1 MTSRAAGRL
10 ERALLADEP
19 PTQTEGSIMSRLAG
33 KVAVISGGA
42 SGIGLAVA
50 QRFVKEGAYVFIFGR
65 RREALDEAAP
75 LIGANVT
82 AIQADASRLED
93 LDRVADAVRRAKGK
107 VDVVVSNAAL
117 VEQVPLPEITPD
129 HYDRTFALHATP
141 PLSLVQKLLPMM
153 GRGGSIILVS
163 SAMHYMGLAN
173 HSTYAATK
181 AALRS
186 YSRTWAAEVKDS
198 GIRANTLSPGVV
210 DTTMLESQ
218 ATTPE
223 EAVAIR
229 KGYAAYTPMLR
240 LGRPEELANAA
251 LFLASDESS
260 FMTGSDMVVDG
271 GVSNV

>member
-1 MTSRAAGRL
+1 
-10 ERALLADEP
+10 
-19 PTQTEGSIMSRLAG
+19 MSRLEG
-33 KVAVISGGA
+33 KVAVISGGN
-42 SGIGLAVA
+42 SGIGFAIA
-50 QRFVKEGAYVFIFGR
+50 HRFVKEGAHVFIFGR
-65 RREALDEAAP
+65 RRDALEEAVK

-82 AIQADASRLED
+82 AIRADATKLED
-93 LDRVADAVRRAKGK
+93 LDRVANTIRGAKGK

-117 VEQVPLPEITPD
+117 VEQVPLPEISED
-129 HYDRTFALHATP
+129 HYDRTFALNARA
-141 PLSLVQKLLPMM
+141 PLFLVQKMLPMM
-153 GRGGSIILVS
+153 GRGGSIILVA

-186 YSRTWAAEVKDS
+186 YSRTWAAEFKDS

-210 DTTMLESQ
+210 DTPMLDSQ
-218 ATTPE
+218 ASTPKD
-223 EAVAIR
+223 AAAIR
-229 KGYAAYTPMLR
+229 ESYANYTPMLR
-240 LGRPEELANAA
+240 LARPEELANAA

>member
-1 MTSRAAGRL
+1 MSGKL
-10 ERALLADEP
+10 E
-19 PTQTEGSIMSRLAG
+19 G
-33 KVAVISGGA
+33 KIAVISGGN
-42 SGIGLAVA
+42 SGIGLAIA

-65 RREALDEAAP
+65 RRDALDEAVK

-82 AIQADASRLED
+82 AIRADATRLED
-93 LDRVADAVRRAKGK
+93 LDRVADTVRSTKGK
-107 VDVVVSNAAL
+107 VDVVVSSAAL
-117 VEQVPLPEITPD
+117 VEQVALREITPD
-129 HYDRTFALHATP
+129 HYDRTFALNARTP
-141 PLSLVQKLLPMM
+141 LFLVQKMLPMM

-186 YSRTWAAEVKDS
+186 YSRTWAAEFKDS

-210 DTTMLESQ
+210 DTPMLDSQ
-218 ATTPE
+218 ASTLE

-229 KGYAAYTPMLR
+229 KGYVADTPMLR
-240 LGRPEELANAA
+240 LAHPAELAAAA

-271 GVSNV
+271 GISNV

>member
-1 MTSRAAGRL
+1 M
-10 ERALLADEP
+10 
-19 PTQTEGSIMSRLAG
+19 G
-33 KVAVISGGA
+33 KLTDKIAVISGGS
-42 SGIGLAVA
+42 SGIGLAIA
-50 QRFVKEGAYVFIFGR
+50 QRFAKEGAHVFIFGR
-65 RREALDEAAP
+65 RREALDAAVQ

-82 AIQADASRLED
+82 AIQADASKLED
-93 LDRVADAVRRAKGK
+93 LDRVASAVPSAQGK
-107 VDVVVSNAAL
+107 VDVVVSSAAL
-117 VEQVPLPEITPD
+117 VEQVPLSEITPD
-129 HYDRTFALHATP
+129 HYDRTFALNARG
-141 PLSLVQKLLPMM
+141 PLFLVQKMLPMM

-186 YSRTWAAEVKDS
+186 YSRTWAAEFKDS

-210 DTTMLESQ
+210 DTPMLDSQ

-223 EAVAIR
+223 EAAAIR
-229 KGYAAYTPMLR
+229 EGYAKYTPMLR
-240 LGRPEELANAA
+240 LAQPEELANAA
-251 LFLASDESS
+251 LFLASNESS